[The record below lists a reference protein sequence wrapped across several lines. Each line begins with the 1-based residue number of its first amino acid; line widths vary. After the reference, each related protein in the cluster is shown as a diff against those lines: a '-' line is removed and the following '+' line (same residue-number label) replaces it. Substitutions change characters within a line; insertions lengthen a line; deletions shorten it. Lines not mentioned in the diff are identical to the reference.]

1 MEMEQLC
8 LSISDASKKVAVEPR
23 VLRYWEDELNLT
35 IPRNAMGHRY
45 YREEE
50 LKKIIGIKRLKEQGF
65 LLKAIKLILPNLEKV
80 EQLSFEAR
88 SKLCVEL
95 NEKLQEQEHAGIVV
109 HTKLKLAEKDGA
121 KPISTDKEMNNLQ
134 KMEQFQNLMRNII
147 ADAIEQNTD
156 KISKKVSEE
165 VRNGVV
171 KELDYQFRMQEEQQ
185 EAHFRKIDELL
196 RSKQKKTKKRFW
208 K

>member
-1 MEMEQLC
+1 MEQLC

-50 LKKIIGIKRLKEQGF
+50 LKKISGIKRLKEQGF
-65 LLKAIKLILPNLEKV
+65 LLKAIKLILPNLDKV
-80 EQLSFEAR
+80 EQLSLEAR

-95 NEKLQEQEHAGIVV
+95 NEKLQEQEHTGIVV
-109 HTKLKLAEKDGA
+109 HTKVNLAEKA
-121 KPISTDKEMNNLQ
+121 SQKSPQRTENVENIQ
-134 KMEQFQNLMRNII
+134 KMEQFQALMKKII
-147 ADAIEQNTD
+147 AEAMEQNAD
-156 KISKKVSEE
+156 KISQKVSAE
-165 VRNGVV
+165 VKSGMI

-185 EAHFRKIDELL
+185 EAHFRKIDAVL
-196 RSKQKKTKKRFW
+196 RSRQKKAKKRFW

>member
-1 MEMEQLC
+1 MEQLC

-50 LKKIIGIKRLKEQGF
+50 LKKISGIKRLKEQGF
-65 LLKAIKLILPNLEKV
+65 LLKAIKLILPNLDKV
-80 EQLSFEAR
+80 EQLSLEAR

-95 NEKLQEQEHAGIVV
+95 NEKLQEQEHTGIVV
-109 HTKLKLAEKDGA
+109 HTKVNLAEKA
-121 KPISTDKEMNNLQ
+121 SQKSPKRTENVENIQ
-134 KMEQFQNLMRNII
+134 KMEQFQALMKKII
-147 ADAIEQNTD
+147 AEAMEQNAD
-156 KISKKVSEE
+156 KISQKVSAE
-165 VRNGVV
+165 VKSGMI

-185 EAHFRKIDELL
+185 EAHFRKIDAVL
-196 RSKQKKTKKRFW
+196 RSRQKKAKKRFW

>member
-1 MEMEQLC
+1 MEQLC

-50 LKKIIGIKRLKEQGF
+50 LKKISGIKRLKEQGF
-65 LLKAIKLILPNLEKV
+65 LLKAIKLILPNLDKV
-80 EQLSFEAR
+80 EQLSLEAR

-95 NEKLQEQEHAGIVV
+95 NEKLQEQEHTGIVV
-109 HTKLKLAEKDGA
+109 HTKVNLAEKA
-121 KPISTDKEMNNLQ
+121 SQKSPQRTENVENIQ
-134 KMEQFQNLMRNII
+134 KMEQFQALMKKII
-147 ADAIEQNTD
+147 AEAMEQNAD
-156 KISKKVSEE
+156 KISQKVSAE
-165 VRNGVV
+165 VKSGMI

-185 EAHFRKIDELL
+185 EAHFRKIDAVL
-196 RSKQKKTKKRFW
+196 RSRQKKTKKRFW

>member
-1 MEMEQLC
+1 LEQLC

-50 LKKIIGIKRLKEQGF
+50 LKKISGIKRLKEQGF
-65 LLKAIKLILPNLEKV
+65 LLKAIKLILPNLDKV
-80 EQLSFEAR
+80 EQLSLEAR

-95 NEKLQEQEHAGIVV
+95 NEKLQEQEHTGIVV
-109 HTKLKLAEKDGA
+109 HTKVNLAEKA
-121 KPISTDKEMNNLQ
+121 SQKSPQRTENVENIQ
-134 KMEQFQNLMRNII
+134 KMEQFQALMKKII
-147 ADAIEQNTD
+147 AEAMEQNAD
-156 KISKKVSEE
+156 KISQKVSAE
-165 VRNGVV
+165 VKSGMI

-185 EAHFRKIDELL
+185 EAHFRKIDAVL
-196 RSKQKKTKKRFW
+196 RSRQKKAKKRFW

>member
-1 MEMEQLC
+1 MEQLC

-50 LKKIIGIKRLKEQGF
+50 LKKISGIKRLKEQGF
-65 LLKAIKLILPNLEKV
+65 LLKAIKLILPNLDKV
-80 EQLSFEAR
+80 EQLSLEAR

-95 NEKLQEQEHAGIVV
+95 NEKLQEQEHTGIVV
-109 HTKLKLAEKDGA
+109 HTKVNLAEKDSQ
-121 KPISTDKEMNNLQ
+121 KSPQRTENVENIQ
-134 KMEQFQNLMRNII
+134 KMEQFQALMKKII
-147 ADAIEQNTD
+147 AEAMEQNAD
-156 KISKKVSEE
+156 KISQKVSAE
-165 VRNGVV
+165 VKSGMI

-185 EAHFRKIDELL
+185 EAHFRKIDAVL
-196 RSKQKKTKKRFW
+196 RSRQKKAKKRFW

>member
-50 LKKIIGIKRLKEQGF
+50 LKKISGIKRLKEQGF

-95 NEKLQEQEHAGIVV
+95 NEKLQEQEHAGI
-109 HTKLKLAEKDGA
+109 
-121 KPISTDKEMNNLQ
+121 S
-134 KMEQFQNLMRNII
+134 
-147 ADAIEQNTD
+147 
-156 KISKKVSEE
+156 
-165 VRNGVV
+165 
-171 KELDYQFRMQEEQQ
+171 
-185 EAHFRKIDELL
+185 RK
-196 RSKQKKTKKRFW
+196 RW
-208 K
+208 C

>member
-50 LKKIIGIKRLKEQGF
+50 LKKISGIKRLKEQGF

-121 KPISTDKEMNNLQ
+121 KPVSTDKEMNNLQ
-134 KMEQFQNLMRNII
+134 KMEQFQNLMKNII
-147 ADAIEQNTD
+147 TDAIEQNTD

-196 RSKQKKTKKRFW
+196 RSKQKKTKKRLW